1 MQRKHVCAGVA
12 RRSKRHVR
20 RRTGEERARRRG
32 QLEEH
37 AVVVGLREVQRRDV
51 HRPLR
56 RRGVPETVDADF
68 TAVFERRDHVRPR
81 RKERKV
87 PNPIRR
93 LGLLNVLHV
102 YIYIGREGKTP

>member
-1 MQRKHVCAGVA
+1 MMQRKHVCAGVE

-37 AVVVGLREVQRRDV
+37 AVVVGRREMQRRDV
-51 HRPLR
+51 RRPLQ
-56 RRGVPETVDADF
+56 RRGVPEAVDADF
-68 TAVFERRDHVRPR
+68 AAVFERRNHVRPW

-87 PNPIRR
+87 PNAF
-93 LGLLNVLHV
+93 G
-102 YIYIGREGKTP
+102 

>member
-1 MQRKHVCAGVA
+1 MVQRKDVHAGIG
-12 RRSKRHVR
+12 RNSKWRIR

-32 QLEEH
+32 QLEER

-56 RRGVPETVDADF
+56 RRGVPEAVNADF
-68 TAVFERRDHVRPR
+68 AAVFERRDHVRPR

-87 PNPIRR
+87 PNAFER
-93 LGLLNVLHV
+93 LVLNVL
-102 YIYIGREGKTP
+102 